1 MAKVISVQCTGAGR
15 HVNEINLEDVLGT
28 TVILHGTP
36 IDTGRPVPDRIVR
49 KCDTCNEGRVII
61 TREMIEKDF

>member
-1 MAKVISVQCTGAGR
+1 MANVIKVQCTGAGR

-49 KCDTCNEGRVII
+49 KCDVCSEGRVII

>member
-1 MAKVISVQCTGAGR
+1 MANVINVRCTGAGR

-49 KCDTCNEGRVII
+49 KCDVCSEGRVII

>member
-1 MAKVISVQCTGAGR
+1 MANVINVRCTGAGR

-49 KCDTCNEGRVII
+49 KCDVCSEGRVII
-61 TREMIEKDF
+61 TREMIERDF